1 MGMAPEQLLTTL
13 IWGFIAAGA
22 FAVLFNVP
30 VRSLL
35 LASLAGALGLLV
47 RDLVLHQGGDLPL
60 STFSGALAIGIWS
73 AFWSHRISV
82 PVQVMSIPAMIPM
95 IPGVLAYRTMM
106 GLLNFSSVPVA
117 ERAAV
122 LAETTVFGLQAIMTL
137 LGIAFGIAIPTIID
151 RVYLEK
157 FKYPRKA
164 RPGAR

>member
-1 MGMAPEQLLTTL
+1 MWTTL

-35 LASLAGALGLLV
+35 LASLGGALGLLV
-47 RDLVLHQGGDLPL
+47 RNLVLHQGGELPL
-60 STFSGALAIGIWS
+60 ATFAGAVAIGVWS

-82 PVQVMSIPAMIPM
+82 PAQVMSIPAMIPM

-106 GLLNFSSVPVA
+106 GLLNFSGVPVA

-137 LGIAFGIAIPTIID
+137 LGIAFGIAIPNIID

-157 FKYPRKA
+157 IKYPRKTE
-164 RPGAR
+164 PGTR